1 LSPGKRDWNESDNR
15 KGQDE
20 PGIDPDP
27 KPAVRRIV
35 DRLVDRVEFL
45 HEE

>member
-1 LSPGKRDWNESDNR
+1 MSPGKRHWNERDDR

-27 KPAVRRIV
+27 KPAVRRIAN
-35 DRLVDRVEFL
+35 RLVDRVECL